1 MSVRDG
7 GEDNKGGAAMC
18 VGGGASVGGGGV
30 SEKVRRG
37 VIAKII

>member
-18 VGGGASVGGGGV
+18 VGGGASVGGGRV
-30 SEKVRRG
+30 SEKDV
-37 VIAKII
+37 A